1 LADFEKLGAEVV
13 GISADDVKT
22 LIDFQEKT
30 PAPQQFVSDP
40 KRSVI
45 KAYGVDIGI
54 GSAIL
59 AKRQTFVIGRN
70 GKILFTYF
78 DWSPLT
84 NVDKTYQ
91 WLQQH
96 PQN

>member
-1 LADFEKLGAEVV
+1 MV
-13 GISADDVKT
+13 GISSDDVKT

-30 PAPQQFVSDP
+30 PAPQQFVSDTDL
-40 KRSVI
+40 SVI
-45 KAYGVDIGI
+45 KEYGVDIGI
-54 GSAIL
+54 GSLTL
-59 AKRQTFVIGRN
+59 AKRQTFVIGKN
-70 GKILFTYF
+70 GKVLFTYF

-84 NVDKTYQ
+84 NVNKTYA

>member
-1 LADFEKLGAEVV
+1 VQV
-13 GISADDVKT
+13 IGISTDDVKT
-22 LIDFQEKT
+22 LVDFQEKT

-40 KRSVI
+40 DRTTT
-45 KAYGVDIGI
+45 KAYGVDFGL
-54 GSAIL
+54 GSL
-59 AKRQTFVIGRN
+59 TVAKRQTFVIGKN

-84 NVDKTYQ
+84 NVNKTYA